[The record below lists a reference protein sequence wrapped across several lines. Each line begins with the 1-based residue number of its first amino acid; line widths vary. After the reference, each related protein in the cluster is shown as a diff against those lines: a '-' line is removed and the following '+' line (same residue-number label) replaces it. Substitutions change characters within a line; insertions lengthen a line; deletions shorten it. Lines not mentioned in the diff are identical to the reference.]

1 MYPKIYLMRN
11 SILRISFFLC
21 LPLFILAQKK
31 IDATKIETAKPVN
44 EASYYKPL
52 LWRNVG
58 PMRGGRS
65 VTSTGVAGN
74 PLVYYMGTT
83 GGGVWK
89 TEDAGISWNNISD
102 GFFKTGSVGAVA
114 VAESDI
120 NVVYVGMG
128 EHAPRGVM
136 SSYGDGIYK
145 STDAGKTWKNMGLE
159 LTRQVSSI
167 RIHPKNADLVYIG
180 AQGAIH
186 GASSDRGV
194 YKSADGGKTWNKT
207 LYVDENTGCVDLSM
221 DMNNPRIL
229 YAAMWDYRRLPWE
242 MRSGGKGSGL
252 YKSVDGGDTWEKIQT
267 GLPKELGKMSVS
279 VSKANSNKIYLVVE
293 SDSQKEQGGL
303 FVSDNAGKNWNRI
316 SKDHRL
322 VQRAWYYVEAFA
334 DPVDENT
341 VYVLNS
347 PAVKS
352 TDGGKTWQSFRAPH
366 GDYHQLWINP
376 TNNKNLI
383 ISNDGGAAISFNGG
397 ASWSSQNNQPTAQ
410 FYRVNAD
417 NVFPYNL
424 YGGQQD
430 NTSVKI
436 ASQTTSWGG
445 ISERDWSYSAG
456 GESAFLAF
464 DPNNPR
470 YVMGGSYQGT
480 ISLLD
485 TKTNEQVGVMEYPV
499 QYQSL
504 QPKDM
509 NYRFNWNAPIIHS
522 IHEPGVF
529 YHAGN
534 ILFKTTD
541 MGKSWTA
548 ISPDLTTHDTSKM
561 GMSGTPYT
569 NEGAGGENYC
579 TISYVIESPLEKGVF
594 YTGSDDGLVHITK
607 DGGATWTNITP
618 EGVKGTLV
626 NAIEVSPFDKAT
638 AYIAVNKYKFNDFT
652 PLIYK
657 TTDYGK
663 TWIKITD
670 GIPYGAYARV
680 VREDNEVKDL
690 LYAGT
695 ETGFY
700 ISYNGGKSWKQ
711 LQLNFPVTP
720 ITDLKLHQNHLL
732 ASTQG
737 RAFWVLDDLTA
748 LRKNAASIKTET
760 ALLPVNNV
768 VRVAGSSPLDRQ
780 FEEDEDPLQINT
792 TSVNPATGAV
802 IYYHIQNKDSVKSAI
817 IEILDANQKLVRTYY
832 MEKPKGNT
840 SNNQLEADPKIEIR
854 SGLNRFV
861 WDLREKN
868 LPTIENVI
876 IEGSMGGRAVVPGKY
891 EVRLTINGK
900 AETAAFEVVADPRL
914 NNSASEYKAQD
925 ALSKLA
931 SDDIEAIHV
940 SVVQMRKIQDQLNQ
954 FVNRAEGVATLDSL
968 ATKAK
973 AIVKTIKTWEEQ
985 LIQAKAQTNDD
996 VINFVNKLSAN
1007 IVFVKGEIESANT
1020 PYVTKGQQKRYEE
1033 LHAEWKKY
1041 EAQKQAL
1048 LAGEIAAFNEACRKA
1063 NWNFVGFEN

>member
-1 MYPKIYLMRN
+1 MRN

-31 IDATKIETAKPVN
+31 TDATRLETAKPVN
-44 EASYYKPL
+44 ETSYYKPL

-376 TNNKNLI
+376 NNNKNLI

-397 ASWSSQNNQPTAQ
+397 ASWSSQDNQPTAQ

-792 TSVNPATGAV
+792 TAVNPATGAV
-802 IYYHIQNKDSVKSAI
+802 IYYHILNKDSVKSAI

-914 NNSASEYKAQD
+914 NNSAAEYKAQD